1 MLYLAHIMLIIL
13 IIIIKST
20 GSGYKPRINT
30 KLLKEE
36 TDRQNRQTDRQWS
49 YIIIHHTLSV
59 LGKVNASW

>member
-36 TDRQNRQTDRQWS
+36 TDRQTERQTVVIHYYTS
-49 YIIIHHTLSV
+49 YTVST
-59 LGKVNASW
+59 W

>member
-36 TDRQNRQTDRQWS
+36 TDRQTDRQWS